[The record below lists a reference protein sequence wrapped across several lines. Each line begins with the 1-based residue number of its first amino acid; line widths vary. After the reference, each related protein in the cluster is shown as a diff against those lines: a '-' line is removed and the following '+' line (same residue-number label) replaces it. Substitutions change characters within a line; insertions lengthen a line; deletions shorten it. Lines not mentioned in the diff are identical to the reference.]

1 MLDGMGSLPA
11 WAVLQRRGEV
21 LAARFAERQDNA
33 AEVARFR
40 ERAPQ
45 ITSVEE
51 LLRDRRTLFFVLE
64 AFQLESEVDKRA
76 VLRRLFTE
84 DPADPRS
91 FANRMVDRRYRELNA
106 AFGGRSGPP
115 LRDAALVERIVRE
128 ALANRFEKAAGEGNP
143 GLREALYFRRMAAGI
158 TDVNRLMADRA
169 LTAVVRGALGLPKEF
184 GLLAFEQQKR
194 ILEQRVP
201 FAELRDPQAVA
212 RLVQRYLSALPAAEG
227 VARDP
232 RLALLAPGGS
242 GPVGLLALVG
252 SGLSLRA

>member
-1 MLDGMGSLPA
+1 
-11 WAVLQRRGEV
+11 
-21 LAARFAERQDNA
+21 
-33 AEVARFR
+33 
-40 ERAPQ
+40 
-45 ITSVEE
+45 
-51 LLRDRRTLFFVLE
+51 
-64 AFQLESEVDKRA
+64 
-76 VLRRLFTE
+76 
-84 DPADPRS
+84 
-91 FANRMVDRRYRELNA
+91 MVDRRYRELNA

-201 FAELRDPQAVA
+201 FRRVA
-212 RLVQRYLSALPAAEG
+212 RSAGGGAAGAALSLCPAGGRGGGGATLAL
-227 VARDP
+227 
-232 RLALLAPGGS
+232 RLAGARAES
-242 GPVGLLALVG
+242 GPAGLLALVG
-252 SGLSLRA
+252 GGLSLRA

>member
-1 MLDGMGSLPA
+1 MLDGIGSLSA
-11 WAVLQRRGEV
+11 WAVLQRRGEA
-21 LAARFAERQDNA
+21 LAARFAERRDNA
-33 AEVARFR
+33 ADVARFR
-40 ERAPQ
+40 ERAQQ

-51 LLRDRRTLFFVLE
+51 LLRDRRTLSFVLE
-64 AFQLESEVDKRA
+64 AFQLETEVDKRA
-76 VLRRLFTE
+76 VIRRLLTE

-91 FANRMVDRRYRELNA
+91 FANRMVDRRYREVNA
-106 AFGGRSGPP
+106 VFGGRSGPP

-201 FAELRDPQAVA
+201 FADLRDPQAVG
-212 RLVQRYLSALPAAEG
+212 RLVQRYLSAQPAAEG
-227 VARDP
+227 AGGDP
-232 RLALLAPGGS
+232 RLALLAPGQS
-242 GPVGLLALVG
+242 GPAGLLGLVG
-252 SGLSLRA
+252 GGLSLRA